1 MSGLRPAAAPAGLGW
16 LRISLVFVWLWTA
29 AVSAWDWHGQSLALL
44 DALPPAWAGSKP
56 WLIGAG
62 IAVDAAVGLWLL
74 CRPGRAAYAA
84 ALVALAGMT
93 LLATW
98 VQPSWWLHPFGP
110 LSKNV
115 PIAAALVLLWRQSAR
130 EPAPC
135 PGPSA

>member
-29 AVSAWDWHGQSLALL
+29 AVSAWEWHGQSLALL

-74 CRPGRAAYAA
+74 CRKAPVLPPRMPQAEHKDAPRTKQPKGR
-84 ALVALAGMT
+84 
-93 LLATW
+93 
-98 VQPSWWLHPFGP
+98 
-110 LSKNV
+110 KK
-115 PIAAALVLLWRQSAR
+115 
-130 EPAPC
+130 
-135 PGPSA
+135 